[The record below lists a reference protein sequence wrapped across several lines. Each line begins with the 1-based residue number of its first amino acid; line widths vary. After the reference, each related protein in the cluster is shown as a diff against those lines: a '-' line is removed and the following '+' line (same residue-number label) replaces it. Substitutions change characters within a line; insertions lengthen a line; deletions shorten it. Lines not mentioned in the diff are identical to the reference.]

1 MNQKLLMLLLLGLIS
16 SQITFAQTRTL
27 KGVVRGADDGL
38 PIPGATVKVAGTSIG
53 VQTGGDGGFAISVP
67 GPESKL
73 EFSFI
78 GYVTQQITVGASTT
92 LNVSLSVDNRQLS
105 EVVVTAFGIERQKR
119 SVGYSTSTVGGDQLS
134 QKSEID
140 PLRALSGKV
149 AGVNVTASSG
159 VPGSSTNFII
169 RGNNS
174 FLGNTQALMVVDGIP
189 FDNGSLQSGA
199 STLVN
204 NNAVSNRAVDLDPN
218 NIESITVLKG
228 AAAAAQYGSRAANG
242 VVLITTKTGRTGAGR
257 KGFEVSYVGGYA
269 IEKIAGLPDYQNK
282 YGAGTEFNY
291 ANANGSWGPAFDQPS
306 MFPQGNGIT
315 NGTIPHWF
323 AGNPALPQFPAGTT
337 TPYQAFPNNVK
348 DFFVTG
354 GVLENSLQLSSG
366 NDISNFTAS
375 LSRSKNDGII
385 PNSDFSR
392 TNVNVGG
399 AYKLANKIN
408 VSGSLSYVN
417 SNQNGPILGAQNGVG
432 QASAFARTL
441 YLGRNWNTSD
451 FSVMPYQNPA
461 TLGQL
466 FPVAGVDN
474 PYWSV
479 ENNTYKSEVNRA
491 FGNVGFDYSV
501 SSWLKLNYKI
511 GLNTYTDKRVRTIR
525 RGSVG
530 AAGIGEVTDD
540 VISNQEIE
548 STFLAT
554 VSKSLLADLNLTAT
568 LGHNIN
574 QRTFERQAV
583 QGTNMVV
590 FNIDDVD
597 NTATVVPFG
606 PAAGYTK
613 RRIIGAFGDIQFDY
627 KSYLFLNFTGRN
639 DWSSTLPKSNRS
651 FFYPGVSSAFVFT
664 ELLKNESLKNIIS
677 YGKIRAA
684 YGKVGNDAD
693 PYSLD
698 ATYLVNPTFGNNASS
713 LVFPFLGISAGTVGN
728 ILTDPNL
735 TPEFTTEYELGGEF
749 RFLADRIGIDFTYYN
764 KMSENQI
771 AAISIPSSTGFVSKL
786 TNFGKLS
793 NKGVEIGL
801 DLNPIRNLG
810 GLSWNIYT
818 TFARNRNRVEELTE
832 GLNEISVIPGFG
844 DPAVVLRPG
853 RPYGIMVGTKAAR
866 DEEGN
871 ILINQQTG
879 LMLRVPLQEIGD
891 PNPDFTSS
899 LTNTFKYKGIS
910 LSAQLDY
917 RDGGDMYSATV
928 AQYLGRGVTVDTE
941 DRLTPKIIKGYY
953 GNPTTFKAV
962 LDASGNKIP
971 NNVQTTANDLYFN
984 GTGGLTG
991 VSEMMIY
998 DATVFRIREVALGYD
1013 IPKKWL
1019 GRTPLGSLNLSV
1031 TGRNL
1036 YYNAP
1041 NFPKGT
1047 NFDPETSTYGASAT
1061 RNVQGIEY
1069 TNAPTTKRFGFN
1081 LRATF

>member
-1 MNQKLLMLLLLGLIS
+1 MKQKLLMLLLLGLS
-16 SQITFAQTRTL
+16 VAQITFAQTKT
-27 KGVVRGADDGL
+27 VRGTVKGADDGL
-38 PIPGATVKVAGTSIG
+38 PIPGATVKISGTTRG
-53 VQTGGDGGFAISVP
+53 VQTGGDGTYSIEVA
-67 GPESKL
+67 GPAAQL

-78 GYVTQQITVGASTT
+78 GYSTQQITVGSSTT
-92 LNVSLSVDNRQLS
+92 INVSLRVDAKQLS

-149 AGVNVTASSG
+149 AGVNVTAANG

-189 FDNGSLQSGA
+189 FDNGYAQSGA
-199 STLVN
+199 SALVN

-269 IEKIAGLPDYQNK
+269 IEQITGLPDYQNK

-306 MFPQGNGIT
+306 IFPQGNGIT

-323 AGNPALPQFPAGTT
+323 AGNAALPQFPAGTT
-337 TPYQAFPNNVK
+337 TPYKAFASNVE
-348 DFFVTG
+348 DFFVNG
-354 GVLENSLQLSSG
+354 GVMENSVQISSG
-366 NDISNFTAS
+366 NDVSNFTAS
-375 LSRSKNDGII
+375 LARSKNDGII
-385 PNSDFSR
+385 RNSDFTR
-392 TNVNVGG
+392 TNVNIGG
-399 AYKLANKIN
+399 NYKLANKIN

-417 SNQNGPILGAQNGVG
+417 SNQNGPILGAQNGIG

-451 FSVMPYQNPA
+451 FSVMPYQNPV

-479 ENNTYKSEVNRA
+479 ENNTYKSDVDRA
-491 FGNVGFDYSV
+491 YGNVGFDYSIN
-501 SSWLKLNYKI
+501 SWLKLNYKI
-511 GLNTYTDKRVRTIR
+511 GVNTYTDRRIRTIR

-530 AAGIGEVTDD
+530 ANGIGEVTDD
-540 VISNQEIE
+540 VLANQEIE
-548 STFLAT
+548 STLLAT
-554 VSKSLLADLNLTAT
+554 VSRKLLPDLNFSAT
-568 LGHNIN
+568 LGHNVN
-574 QRTFERQAV
+574 QRKFERQAV
-583 QGTNMVV
+583 QGTGMVV
-590 FNIDDVD
+590 FNIDDID

-606 PAAGYTK
+606 GGFTK
-613 RRIIGAFGDIQFDY
+613 RRIIGAFGDVQFDY
-627 KSYLFLNFTGRN
+627 KSYLFLNVTGRN
-639 DWSSTLPKSNRS
+639 DWSSTLPKANRS
-651 FFYPGVSSAFVFT
+651 FFYPGASTAFVFT
-664 ELLKNESLKNIIS
+664 ELINNEKIKNIIS
-677 YGKIRAA
+677 YGKLRAA

-698 ATYLVNPTFGNNASS
+698 ATYLVNPTFGNNASNI
-713 LVFPFLGISAGTVGN
+713 VFPFLGTSAGTVGN
-728 ILTDPNL
+728 VLTDPNL
-735 TPEFTTEYELGGEF
+735 TPEFTTEYELGGEL
-749 RFLADRIGIDFTYYN
+749 RFLEDRIGIDFTYYN
-764 KMSENQI
+764 KLSENQI

-793 NKGVEIGL
+793 NKGIEIGL
-801 DLNPIRNLG
+801 DLNPIKNLG
-810 GLSWNIYT
+810 GFSWNIYG
-818 TFARNRNRVEELTE
+818 TFARNRNRVEELTA
-832 GLNEISVIPGFG
+832 GLNEISVVPSFG

-853 RPYGIMVGTKAAR
+853 RPYGIMVGTKAAK
-866 DEEGN
+866 DDDGN
-871 ILINQQTG
+871 FLINQQTG

-891 PNPDFTSS
+891 PNPNYTSS
-899 LTNTFKYKGIS
+899 LTNTFKFKGLS

-917 RDGGDMYSATV
+917 RDGGDLYSGTV
-928 AQYLGRGVTVDTE
+928 AQYLGRGVTTDTE
-941 DRLTPKIIKGYY
+941 DRLTPKIIKGFY
-953 GNPTTFKAV
+953 GNATTFKPI

-991 VSEMMIY
+991 VSELMIY
-998 DATVFRIREVALGYD
+998 DATVFRVREVALGYD

-1019 GRTPLGSLNLSV
+1019 GGTPLGSLNLSV

-1036 YYNAP
+1036 YFNAP

>member
-1 MNQKLLMLLLLGLIS
+1 
-16 SQITFAQTRTL
+16 
-27 KGVVRGADDGL
+27 
-38 PIPGATVKVAGTSIG
+38 
-53 VQTGGDGGFAISVP
+53 
-67 GPESKL
+67 
-73 EFSFI
+73 
-78 GYVTQQITVGASTT
+78 
-92 LNVSLSVDNRQLS
+92 
-105 EVVVTAFGIERQKR
+105 
-119 SVGYSTSTVGGDQLS
+119 
-134 QKSEID
+134 
-140 PLRALSGKV
+140 
-149 AGVNVTASSG
+149 
-159 VPGSSTNFII
+159 
-169 RGNNS
+169 
-174 FLGNTQALMVVDGIP
+174 
-189 FDNGSLQSGA
+189 
-199 STLVN
+199 LVN
-204 NNAVSNRAVDLDPN
+204 TNAVSNRAVDLDPN

-242 VVLITTKTGRTGAGR
+242 VVLITTKSGRTGAGR

-269 IEKIAGLPDYQNK
+269 MEQITGLPDYQNK

-306 MFPQGNGIT
+306 IFPQGNGIT

-323 AGNPALPQFPAGTT
+323 AGNAALPQFPAGTT

-354 GVLENSLQLSSG
+354 GVMENSVQISSG
-366 NDISNFTAS
+366 NEVSNFTAS
-375 LSRSKNDGII
+375 LGRSKNDGII
-385 PNSDFSR
+385 RNSDFTR

-399 AYKLANKIN
+399 NYKLANKIN

-417 SNQNGPILGAQNGVG
+417 SNQNGPILGAQNGIG

-451 FSVMPYQNPA
+451 FGVMPYQNPV

-479 ENNTYKSEVNRA
+479 ENNTYKSDVDRA
-491 FGNVGFDYSV
+491 YGNVGFDYNIN
-501 SSWLKLNYKI
+501 SWLKLNYKI
-511 GLNTYTDKRVRTIR
+511 GLNTYTDRRVRTIR

-530 AAGIGEVTDD
+530 ANGIGEVTDD
-540 VISNQEIE
+540 VLNNQEIE
-548 STFLAT
+548 STLLAT
-554 VSKSLLADLNLTAT
+554 ATRKLLPDLNLTAT
-568 LGHNIN
+568 FGHNVN
-574 QRTFERQAV
+574 QRRFERQAI

-606 PAAGYTK
+606 PATGFTK

-627 KSYLFLNFTGRN
+627 KSYLFLNVTGRN
-639 DWSSTLPKSNRS
+639 DWSSTLPKANRS
-651 FFYPGVSSAFVFT
+651 FFYPGVSTAFVFT

-677 YGKIRAA
+677 YGKLRAA

-698 ATYLVNPTFGNNASS
+698 ATYLINPTFGNNASNI
-713 LVFPFLGISAGTVGN
+713 VFPFLGTSAGTVGN
-728 ILTDPNL
+728 VLTDPNL
-735 TPEFTTEYELGGEF
+735 TPEFTTEYELGGEL
-749 RFLADRIGIDFTYYN
+749 RFLGDRVGLDVTYYS
-764 KMSENQI
+764 KLSENQI

-786 TNFGKLS
+786 TNFGELS
-793 NKGVEIGL
+793 NKGIEIGL
-801 DLNPIRNLG
+801 DLNPIQNLG
-810 GLSWNIYT
+810 GFSWNLYG
-818 TFARNRNRVEELTE
+818 TFARNRNRVEKLTE
-832 GLNEISVIPGFG
+832 GLNEISIIPGFG

-853 RPYGIMVGTKAAR
+853 RPYGIMIGTKAAK
-866 DEEGN
+866 DEEGSF
-871 ILINQQTG
+871 LINQQTG

-899 LTNTFKYKGIS
+899 LTNTFKYKGVS

-917 RDGGDMYSATV
+917 RQGGDVYSATV
-928 AQYLGRGVTVDTE
+928 AQYLGRGVTTDTE
-941 DRLTPKIIKGYY
+941 DRLTPKIIKGFY
-953 GNPTTFKAV
+953 GNATTFLPLK
-962 LDASGNKIP
+962 DASGNKIP
-971 NNVQTTANDLYFN
+971 NNVQTTTNDLYFN

-991 VSEMMIY
+991 VSELMIY
-998 DATVFRIREVALGYD
+998 DATVFRVREVALSYD

-1019 GRTPLGSLNLSV
+1019 GRTPLGSLNLSL

-1036 YYNAP
+1036 YFNAP

-1069 TNAPTTKRFGFN
+1069 TNAPTTRRFGFN